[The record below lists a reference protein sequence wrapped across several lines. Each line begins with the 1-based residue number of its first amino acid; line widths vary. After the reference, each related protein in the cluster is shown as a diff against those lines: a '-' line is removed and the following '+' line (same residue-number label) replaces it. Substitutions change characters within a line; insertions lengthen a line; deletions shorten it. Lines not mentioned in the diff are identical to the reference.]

1 MFVRDGGSGH
11 PWCGCRALQ
20 NLKNMMV
27 GSKSPMGV
35 MKAAFH
41 WSSSRI
47 WMLLYPQRMSNLV
60 NKVDSFIS
68 SMSSGMRGSG

>member
-1 MFVRDGGSGH
+1 MSAKIWFMNAWNVGD
-11 PWCGCRALQ
+11 ALQ
-20 NLKNMMV
+20 NPKNMTV

-41 WSSSRI
+41 WSSSQMQI
-47 WMLLYPQRMSNLV
+47 LLYPQRMSNLV
-60 NKVDSFIS
+60 NKVDSLIS